1 MRGLPGNQA
10 PSHQKRPVEKTPG
23 DPPSYSAFAE
33 IYDAWQRLYGL
44 SYAILVAPR
53 VNQRLHTHV
62 GRPKTLIDL
71 ACGTGTHAVLQAHG
85 GTRVIGIDLSAAML
99 HQAQTRAAGRPITFQ
114 QADMR
119 TLDTHKPVDAITCLY
134 ASLNHLLNPAD
145 LTRTFTR
152 VAAHLRPGGVFVFDL
167 NSQHAFQTLWRHP
180 VTEHGPNFTLHR
192 RFETAGPQTT
202 MHLQIERP
210 DHPPVHDTLTARS
223 FEESEVRASL
233 AEANLTLRDLTHFN
247 PFPTVP
253 GTNLK
258 QLWTAT
264 RPASATHTG

>member
-10 PSHQKRPVEKTPG
+10 PGHQKRPVEETPG

-33 IYDAWQRLYGL
+33 IYDAWQSLYGL
-44 SYAILVAPR
+44 PYAILVAPR
-53 VNQRLHTHV
+53 VNLRLQAHV

-99 HQAQTRAAGRPITFQ
+99 HQAQSRAAGRRVTFIE
-114 QADMR
+114 ADMR
-119 TLDTHKPVDAITCLY
+119 TFDIHKPVDAVTCLY
-134 ASLNHLLNPAD
+134 ASLNHLLDPGD
-145 LTRTFTR
+145 LTETFKR

-167 NSQHAFQTLWRHP
+167 NSEHAFQTLWRTP
-180 VTEHGPNFTLHR
+180 VTERGPDFTLHR
-192 RFETAGPQTT
+192 RFQVHGPQTT

-210 DHPPVHDTLTARS
+210 GRPTVHDTLTARS
-223 FEESEVRASL
+223 FPEAHIRTAL
-233 AEANLTLRDLTHFN
+233 ANANLTLVDLTRFN

-253 GTNLK
+253 GTALK

-264 RPASATHTG
+264 HP